1 MSLNSCS
8 IRESSYYQFRLE
20 STTTFIKDH
29 NNSTQYGYLNIFMTN
44 ILKLLTIDDLQSI
57 MYSPGAGQGVGGVH
71 KQQEEGGPSLE
82 TEGGQ
87 IF

>member
-57 MYSPGAGQGVGGVH
+57 IRTYTFFKAHQLINRTVG
-71 KQQEEGGPSLE
+71 E
-82 TEGGQ
+82 
-87 IF
+87 I